1 FSELQKTPLG
11 FDADH
16 LAVVSL
22 ALPTGDFDTSE
33 KRVVAYE
40 ALSSRLGL
48 LPGIEQV
55 AASTSPPLS
64 SGAPVSVRADVHE
77 GDVPLRISAQ
87 DVTASFFRT
96 LRMPVVAGRAFDDHD
111 THDSTP
117 VAIVNQSA
125 ARLLFESSGDI
136 VGRRIR
142 IVNDSS
148 REIVGVVG
156 NTQSAWYNSLE
167 WRTNPVIF
175 LPALQSFSAIRDP
188 TVRSFGLFVLLR
200 T

>member
-1 FSELQKTPLG
+1 
-11 FDADH
+11 H
-16 LAVVSL
+16 LAVVAV
-22 ALPTGDFDTSE
+22 ALPTRDFDTSE
-33 KRVVAYE
+33 KRIAAYE

-48 LPGIEQV
+48 MPGVEQV

-96 LRMPVVAGRAFDDHD
+96 VRVPIVAGRAFDDHD

-117 VAIVNQSA
+117 VAVLNQSA
-125 ARLLFESSGDI
+125 ARLLFDSSGDV
-136 VGRRIR
+136 VGRHIH

-148 REIVGVVG
+148 REIVGVAG
-156 NTQSAWYNSLE
+156 NTQSAFYNSLE

-175 LPALQSFSAIRDP
+175 LPA
-188 TVRSFGLFVLLR
+188 
-200 T
+200 